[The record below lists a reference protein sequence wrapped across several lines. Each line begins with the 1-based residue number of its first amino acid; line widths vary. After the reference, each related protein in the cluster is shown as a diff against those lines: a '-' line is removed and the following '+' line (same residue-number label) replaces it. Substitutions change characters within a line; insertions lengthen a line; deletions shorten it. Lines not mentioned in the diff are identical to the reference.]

1 MFSSNIDL
9 DLLPPL
15 RPVVSP
21 PPLALIA
28 TFTAVRTLPGPSN
41 LQAASLHYME
51 NGHARTVMAL
61 KSDYF
66 AENKGLKA
74 GNSTLLISNLKL
86 ETLPVGKIFLEKA
99 GEVFWNS
106 LPILP

>member
-1 MFSSNIDL
+1 LIFS
-9 DLLPPL
+9 PPL

-51 NGHARTVMAL
+51 NGHALAMAL

-99 GEVFWNS
+99 GEAFWNS
-106 LPILP
+106 LAILP